1 MASLVRLLGLAR
13 ELWPYYLGIALAAVA
28 TAGTALLTPF
38 IIKAATDE
46 IVAQTQGGGGGLVAL
61 VWFAVAL
68 LVAELVATVVSNV
81 GGYLGDVMAVRLRA
95 ILSSRYYAQMLTLP
109 QRYFDGQLT
118 GTVINRLTRSISET
132 TQFFQMFSNN
142 FLPLLLTVLAVLVI
156 TAAYSPWLTV
166 LLVVIYPVFMWLTA
180 LTSKRWQPLERR
192 KNEQFDIAGGRFA
205 EAIAQIRV
213 VKSFT
218 AEARELAL
226 FNDRYTRTVGIT
238 HGQSR
243 FWHLMDVARR
253 GTLAL
258 VFFGV
263 YAIIFTSTASGAFSL
278 GTMVLLVQLVAMAKQ
293 PVTMMS
299 FLVDSSQRAVAGS
312 RSYLEALDEL
322 PEPRAALR
330 ADAALSFTRPAD
342 AVAAAPAAPTSWPAV
357 PDAPAVDFD
366 RVSFSYDGSAEVLR
380 DVSFTVAPGERV
392 AFVGESGGG
401 KTTLVNLLLGLYRPG
416 GGAIRVRGVDVG
428 DVPLDRLRAEIG
440 VVFQDAALF
449 SGSVRENIAYG
460 RPGAT
465 ASEIEQAARRANA
478 HEFIARLADGYDAEI
493 GERGIKL
500 SGGQKQR
507 VAVARAMLKD
517 APILVLDEA
526 TSALDSKAERLVQ
539 AGLEELMADRTTLII
554 AHRLSTISAVDRI
567 VTLRDGRV
575 DEVGTPEDLA
585 RTGGIYAELLALQAS
600 ASKADRKRLQA
611 YDITG

>member
-1 MASLVRLLGLAR
+1 MRSLVRLLGLAR
-13 ELWPYYLGIALAAVA
+13 ELWPYYVGIALAAVA
-28 TAGTALLTPF
+28 TAGTTLLTPF

-46 IVAQTQGGGGGLVAL
+46 IVAQTGGRGGGVPAL
-61 VWFAVAL
+61 VWLAVAL
-68 LVAELVATVVSNV
+68 LIAELVGAAVSNV

-95 ILSSRYYAQMLTLP
+95 ILSSRYYATMLTLP

-132 TQFFQMFSNN
+132 TQFFQMFSNT
-142 FLPLLLTVLAVLVI
+142 FLPMLLTVLAVLVV

-166 LLVVIYPVFMWLTA
+166 LLLVIYPVFMWLTA
-180 LTSKRWQPLERR
+180 QTSKRWQPLEKL
-192 KNEQFDIAGGRFA
+192 KNEQFDLAGGRFA
-205 EAIAQIRV
+205 ESIAQVRV

-218 AEARELAL
+218 AEARELGL
-226 FNDRYTRTVGIT
+226 FNDRYARTVDIT

-253 GTLAL
+253 AALAL
-258 VFFGV
+258 IFFGLYV
-263 YAIIFTSTASGAFSL
+263 IIFTSTAAGAFSL
-278 GTMVLLVQLVAMAKQ
+278 GSMVLLVQLVAMAKQ

-322 PEPRAALR
+322 PEPRAAIT
-330 ADAALSFTRPAD
+330 ADAALSFTRPPD
-342 AVAAAPAAPTSWPAV
+342 AAAAATSTPTPWPAL
-357 PDAPAVDFD
+357 PGAPAVVFD
-366 RVSFSYDGSAEVLR
+366 AVSFSYDGSAEVLR
-380 DVSFTVAPGERV
+380 DVSFDVAPGERV

-401 KTTLVNLLLGLYRPG
+401 KTTLVNLLLGLYAPSAG
-416 GGAIRVRGVDVG
+416 IVRVRGLDVTQ
-428 DVPLDRLRAEIG
+428 VPLGRLRAEIG

-449 SGSVRENIAYG
+449 SGTIRENIAYG
-460 RPGAT
+460 RPAAT

-478 HEFIARLADGYDAEI
+478 HEFVARLSAGYDSEI

-507 VAVARAMLKD
+507 IAVARAMLKD

-575 DEVGTPEDLA
+575 DEIGAPHELA
-585 RTGGIYAELLALQAS
+585 RSGGIYAELLALQAS
-600 ASKADRKRLQA
+600 ANKADHKRLQA

>member
-1 MASLVRLLGLAR
+1 MASLIRLLGLAR
-13 ELWPYYLGIALAAVA
+13 ELWPYYLGIALAALA

-46 IVAQTQGGGGGLVAL
+46 IVAQTRGGGGGVGVLVS
-61 VWFAVAL
+61 FAVAL

-95 ILSSRYYAQMLTLP
+95 ILSSRYYAQLLSLP

-142 FLPLLLTVLAVLVI
+142 FLPLLLTVFAVLVV
-156 TAAYSPWLTV
+156 TAAYSPWLT
-166 LLVVIYPVFMWLTA
+166 LLLLVIYPVFTWLTA

-218 AEARELAL
+218 AEARELAV
-226 FNDRYTRTVGIT
+226 FNDRYARTVAIT

-253 GTLAL
+253 GALAL

-263 YAIIFTSTASGAFSL
+263 YAIIFTSTASGAFTL
-278 GTMVLLVQLVAMAKQ
+278 GAMVLLVQLVAMAKQ

-299 FLVDSSQRAVAGS
+299 FLVDSSQRAIAGS

-322 PEPRAALR
+322 PESRAALG
-330 ADAALSFTRPAD
+330 ADAALSFTRPTD
-342 AVAAAPAAPTSWPAV
+342 AAAPTPAVPPPWPAV
-357 PDAPAVDFD
+357 PDAPAVEFD
-366 RVSFSYDGSAEVLR
+366 HVSFSYDGSAEVLR
-380 DVSFTVAPGERV
+380 DVSFTIAPGERV

-401 KTTLVNLLLGLYRPG
+401 KTTLVNLLLGLYRPDA
-416 GGAIRVRGVDVG
+416 GAIRVRGVDVG
-428 DVPLDRLRAEIG
+428 DLPLERLRAEIG

-478 HEFIARLADGYDAEI
+478 HEFVARLADGYDAEI

-507 VAVARAMLKD
+507 IAVARAMLKD

-539 AGLEELMADRTTLII
+539 AGLEQLMADRTTLII
-554 AHRLSTISAVDRI
+554 AHRLSTISTVDRI

-575 DEVGTPEDLA
+575 DEVGTPEELA

-600 ASKADRKRLQA
+600 ASKADRRRLQA